1 MQLQL
6 SPCFCNDFRCYIC
19 WGPADSVEGS
29 VHHGRQTKVSQF
41 EALAAICMFVH
52 LNTQECKHAK
62 MFFKKR
68 SRIIMYRIIMRATNN
83 KQT

>member
-6 SPCFCNDFRCYIC
+6 SPCFCNNFRCYIC

-41 EALAAICMFVH
+41 EALAAICMFVY
-52 LNTQECKHAK
+52 LNTQECKNV
-62 MFFKKR
+62 FKKR
-68 SRIIMYRIIMRATNN
+68 SRIIMYSIIMRATNN
-83 KQT
+83 KQS